1 MIRSLLIA
9 VFAVAITG
17 CASNV
22 VTDYDSGASFGSY
35 NSWDFAPVKT
45 EGGDYVSLDGSRI
58 RSAIEREMES
68 ENLQRM
74 ADSEADLLVTW
85 RIVPEERLERAGSGF
100 GFGLGFGSGN
110 FGWGVSTAPPIEK
123 VEEGKLVIEL
133 VDAKTK
139 KVVWRAASRRYLN
152 ENQSSESRRELI
164 DETVKDMFE
173 KYPPGA

>member
-9 VFAVAITG
+9 VFALVATG

-35 NSWDFAPVKT
+35 SSWDFAPAKS
-45 EGGDYVSLDGSRI
+45 EGDDYVSLDGSRI
-58 RSAIEREMES
+58 RSAIEREMAGK
-68 ENLQRM
+68 NLEKITDGQ
-74 ADSEADLLVTW
+74 ADLLAAWKV
-85 RIVPEERLERAGSGF
+85 VAEERLERGSGF
-100 GFGLGFGSGN
+100 GLGLGFGSGN
-110 FGWGVSTAPPIEK
+110 FGWGLATAPPIEK

-133 VDAKTK
+133 VDPKTK

-164 DETVKDMFE
+164 DEIVKDMFAE
-173 KYPPGA
+173 YPPGA